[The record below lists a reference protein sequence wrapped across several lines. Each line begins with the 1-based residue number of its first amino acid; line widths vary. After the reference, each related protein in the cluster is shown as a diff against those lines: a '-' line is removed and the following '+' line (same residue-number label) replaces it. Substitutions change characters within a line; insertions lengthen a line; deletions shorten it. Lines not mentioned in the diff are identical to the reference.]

1 MVKAFEVMS
10 NSASAKHKSI
20 EAMKTQFGSNQLKTL
35 TSISAEVFDD
45 ISKTLGDLPTIWDVI
60 PQDLKNDLVLG
71 EDSVGSK
78 LKVQWGAKCRGIL
91 VPMSRLL
98 KRTGICVFTLP
109 QHELAA
115 SGLPSGASDS

>member
-1 MVKAFEVMS
+1 MVMS
-10 NSASAKHKSI
+10 NSASVKNKSI

-35 TSISAEVFDD
+35 TSISAEVFEDS
-45 ISKTLGDLPTIWDVI
+45 SKTLGDLPTIWDVI

-78 LKVQWGAKCRGIL
+78 LKVRWDVKYSGIL
-91 VPMSRLL
+91 VPMGRLL
-98 KRTGICVFTLP
+98 KQTGICVFTLP